1 VKRAA
6 AVLATVLTGAGL
18 AGCAGPPAQPSVSDL
33 AARQFFYAGDYL
45 GKVLTVPGRVAE
57 VYGPTVFSL
66 EGRKPASVLVVTD
79 QPVSVHNDEQVT
91 VTGTAGQLHPSAS
104 SEKAPYIQTH
114 LYNDF
119 TTSAYL
125 YHARV
130 TPR

>member
-1 VKRAA
+1 
-6 AVLATVLTGAGL
+6 
-18 AGCAGPPAQPSVSDL
+18 
-33 AARQFFYAGDYL
+33 
-45 GKVLTVPGRVAE
+45 
-57 VYGPTVFSL
+57 
-66 EGRKPASVLVVTD
+66 VLVVTD
-79 QPVSVHNDEQVT
+79 QPVSVHKDEQVT

-104 SEKAPYIQTH
+104 SEKAPYIQTQ